1 MKYSIQKQV
10 FENEHS
16 VRFRAHFDAIADSFR
31 TYGPSSLC
39 SKGQAHLMPGHAAM
53 GGAGQPFVD
62 IAEAGIEGNLRFL
75 AGEDDSLA
83 AVGLGIGDE
92 TAHHEAGQPLVL
104 VVGMR
109 SHAKDHLPVA
119 GVIAKGGG
127 GEHLI
132 HQVSLF
138 GDGAVDERN
147 KLSLSLQHP
156 EMMGVTA

>member
-1 MKYSIQKQV
+1 
-10 FENEHS
+10 
-16 VRFRAHFDAIADSFR
+16 
-31 TYGPSSLC
+31 
-39 SKGQAHLMPGHAAM
+39 MPGHATVV
-53 GGAGQPFVD
+53 GAGEPLVEV
-62 IAEAGIEGNLRFL
+62 AEAGIEGNLRFL
-75 AGEDDSLA
+75 AGEHHSFA
-83 AVGLGIGDE
+83 SVGLGIGDE

-119 GVIAKGGG
+119 GVIAKGGRS
-127 GEHLI
+127 EHLI